1 MSDILKRADGRFES
15 CNEHGEPNV
24 ETSLKHSIDQMVIN
38 WHVNETCN
46 YRCVYCYAKWERPP
60 SVRDV
65 IRQPENTANLLRSL
79 WAFFDPAN
87 LKNPLKD
94 TLTWRRVR
102 LNFAGGEPLLCR
114 ADLIRAV
121 ELAAQI
127 GFDVSIITNGSR
139 LDSETMSALAPHL
152 DWLGVS
158 LDAADM
164 RTNKAIGREDR
175 RSRQLDPEALRDSVA
190 TARSNNPDL
199 KLKINTVVSSQNH
212 EADLTRVIA
221 RLSPHKW
228 KILRALPMT
237 TTAGMVTDEQFR
249 AFVHRHRS
257 LTDIIRV
264 EDNADM
270 LKSYLMIDP
279 KGRFFQNHND
289 ALKEGYRYSRPI
301 LDVGPGAALE
311 SAGFSA
317 FGFANRY
324 R

>member
-1 MSDILKRADGRFES
+1 M
-15 CNEHGEPNV
+15 
-24 ETSLKHSIDQMVIN
+24 ETSLKNSIDQLVIN
-38 WHVNETCN
+38 WHVNEACN
-46 YRCVYCYAKWERPP
+46 YRCVYCYAKWERP
-60 SVRDV
+60 SSARDV
-65 IRQPENTANLLRSL
+65 IRQPDNTAKLLRSL

-87 LKNPLKD
+87 LKNPLNG

-139 LDSETMSALAPHL
+139 LDAETMSALAPHL

-164 RTNKAIGREDR
+164 HTNKAIGREDR
-175 RSRQLDPEALRDSVA
+175 RARQLDLEALRDSVA
-190 TARSNNPDL
+190 MARSDNPDL
-199 KLKINTVVSSQNH
+199 KLKINTVVNSQNH
-212 EADLTRVIA
+212 EADLARVIA
-221 RLSPHKW
+221 QLAPHKW

-237 TTAGMVTDEQFR
+237 TTAGMVTDKQFR

-257 LTDIIRV
+257 LKDIIRV

-270 LKSYLMIDP
+270 LGSYLMIDP
-279 KGRFFQNHND
+279 KGRFYQNHND
-289 ALKEGYRYSRPI
+289 TLKEGYRYSRPI
-301 LDVGPGAALE
+301 LDAGPGAALE
-311 SAGFSA
+311 SVGFSA
-317 FGFANRY
+317 LGFADRY

>member
-1 MSDILKRADGRFES
+1 M
-15 CNEHGEPNV
+15 
-24 ETSLKHSIDQMVIN
+24 ETSLKNSIDQLVIN
-38 WHVNETCN
+38 WHVNEACN
-46 YRCVYCYAKWERPP
+46 YRCVYCYAKWERP
-60 SVRDV
+60 SSARDV
-65 IRQPENTANLLRSL
+65 IRQPDNTAKLLRSL

-87 LKNPLKD
+87 LKNPLNG

-121 ELAAQI
+121 EMAAQI

-139 LDSETMSALAPHL
+139 LDAETMSALAPHL

-175 RSRQLDPEALRDSVA
+175 RARQLDLEALRDSVA
-190 TARSNNPDL
+190 MARSDNPDL
-199 KLKINTVVSSQNH
+199 KLKINTVVNSQNH
-212 EADLTRVIA
+212 EADLARVIA
-221 RLSPHKW
+221 QLAPHKW

-237 TTAGMVTDEQFR
+237 TTAGMVTDKQFR

-257 LTDIIRV
+257 LKDIIRV

-270 LKSYLMIDP
+270 LGSYLMIDP
-279 KGRFFQNHND
+279 KGRFYQNHND
-289 ALKEGYRYSRPI
+289 TLKEGYRYSRPI
-301 LDVGPGAALE
+301 LDAGPGAALE
-311 SAGFSA
+311 SVGFSA
-317 FGFANRY
+317 LGFADRY

>member
-1 MSDILKRADGRFES
+1 M
-15 CNEHGEPNV
+15 
-24 ETSLKHSIDQMVIN
+24 ETSLKNSIDQLVIN
-38 WHVNETCN
+38 WHVNEACN
-46 YRCVYCYAKWERPP
+46 YRCVYCYAKWERP
-60 SVRDV
+60 SSARDV
-65 IRQPENTANLLRSL
+65 IRQPDNTAKLLRSL

-87 LKNPLKD
+87 LKNPLNG

-114 ADLIRAV
+114 SDLIRAV

-139 LDSETMSALAPHL
+139 LDAETMSALAPHL

-164 RTNKAIGREDR
+164 HTNKAIGREDR
-175 RSRQLDPEALRDSVA
+175 RARQLDLEALRDSVA
-190 TARSNNPDL
+190 MARSDNPDL
-199 KLKINTVVSSQNH
+199 KLKINTVVNFQNH
-212 EADLTRVIA
+212 EADLARVIA
-221 RLSPHKW
+221 QLAPHKW

-237 TTAGMVTDEQFR
+237 TTAGMVTDKQFR

-257 LTDIIRV
+257 LKDIIRV

-270 LKSYLMIDP
+270 LGSYLMIDP
-279 KGRFFQNHND
+279 KGRFYQNHND
-289 ALKEGYRYSRPI
+289 TLKEGYRYSRPI
-301 LDVGPGAALE
+301 LDAGPGAALE
-311 SAGFSA
+311 SVGFSA
-317 FGFANRY
+317 LGFADRY

>member
-1 MSDILKRADGRFES
+1 M
-15 CNEHGEPNV
+15 
-24 ETSLKHSIDQMVIN
+24 ETSLKNSIDQLVIN
-38 WHVNETCN
+38 WHVNEACN
-46 YRCVYCYAKWERPP
+46 YRCVYCYAKWERP
-60 SVRDV
+60 SSARDV
-65 IRQPENTANLLRSL
+65 IRQPDNTAKLLRSL

-87 LKNPLKD
+87 LKNPLNG

-121 ELAAQI
+121 EMAAQI

-139 LDSETMSALAPHL
+139 LDAETMSALAPHL

-164 RTNKAIGREDR
+164 HTNKAIGREDR
-175 RSRQLDPEALRDSVA
+175 RARQLDLEALRDSVA
-190 TARSNNPDL
+190 MARSDNPDL
-199 KLKINTVVSSQNH
+199 KLKINTVVNSQNH
-212 EADLTRVIA
+212 EADLARVIA
-221 RLSPHKW
+221 QLAPHKW

-237 TTAGMVTDEQFR
+237 TTAGMVTDKQFR

-257 LTDIIRV
+257 LKDIIRV

-270 LKSYLMIDP
+270 LGSYLMIDP
-279 KGRFFQNHND
+279 KGRFYQNHND
-289 ALKEGYRYSRPI
+289 TLKEGYRYSRPI
-301 LDVGPGAALE
+301 LDAGPGAALE
-311 SAGFSA
+311 SVGFSA
-317 FGFANRY
+317 LGFADRY